1 MPWVF
6 TQHQLRHALTTAA
19 YILAGRSGLDEQ
31 SHRLDPFAGLAG
43 PLAAADGGDRQ
54 RGGVE
59 PGIAGAEFGAG
70 FHEQPDHRRVPV
82 VRGGVQRLLA
92 EAVTDVRGEA
102 EVEHERRRVGRPGG
116 GRVECH
122 DLVLGQLRGGQAHRV
137 LAGRGIMPGEPLRR
151 CGVPSPGRVAQFL
164 RLSWSLR
171 NALPARAARK

>member
-1 MPWVF
+1 MS
-6 TQHQLRHALTTAA
+6 LRLTEFC
-19 YILAGRSGLDEQ
+19 AGYG
-31 SHRLDPFAGLAG
+31 
-43 PLAAADGGDRQ
+43 
-54 RGGVE
+54 
-59 PGIAGAEFGAG
+59 
-70 FHEQPDHRRVPV
+70 RVPV

-102 EVEHERRRVGRPGG
+102 EVEHKRRRVGRPGG
-116 GRVECH
+116 GCVECH